1 MERVLPVVAEKVG
14 EMAGKIGGD
23 AVDERVEPGGINVA
37 SNEVVLRVRR
47 GLRSDFEQT
56 ELLEDVEDGVG
67 LEEEREG
74 DLPDLQTGAAQL
86 RGEFGGAGAGF
97 GGVEAAAY
105 FAVEEVGD

>member
-1 MERVLPVVAEKVG
+1 M
-14 EMAGKIGGD
+14 
-23 AVDERVEPGGINVA
+23 
-37 SNEVVLRVRR
+37 RR

-67 LEEEREG
+67 FEEEREG

-86 RGEFGGAGAGF
+86 SGEFGGAGAGF